1 MDYMPEPKEKVIP
14 VFIEEEMRN
23 SYIDYSMSVI
33 IARALPDVRD
43 GLKPVHRRV
52 LYGML
57 DLGLRPT
64 SSYKKSARIV
74 GEVLG
79 KYHPHGDAA
88 VYDAMVRMV
97 QDFSLRYPLVDG
109 QGNFGSVDGDS
120 PAAMRYTEAKL
131 TPIAEEVIRDL
142 EKETV
147 NFVANFDDTLKE
159 PSVLPSLL
167 PTLLVNGASGI
178 AVGMATNIPPHN
190 LSEVVDALTAVI
202 DKPELKPEAL
212 HAYVKGPD
220 FPTGAVIYGGEGI
233 NEYFKTGRGKL
244 TVRAKAHMEDMSGSR
259 QRIVVTEI
267 PYQVNKVALIERVS
281 ALVREK
287 KLDGIS
293 EIRDE
298 SDREGMRIVFE
309 LRREVDASG
318 ILKELYKHTQMQT
331 TFGVILLALVNGQP
345 KVLNLKQMLV
355 EFLNFRHEVILR
367 RTKFELD
374 KAEKRAHILEGLK
387 IALDN
392 IDEIVA
398 LIRKSRDVDTART
411 NLMKTFKLSEIQ
423 AQAILDMRLQR
434 LTGLERKKI
443 EQEYLELIKL
453 IEKLKSLLA
462 SKSLRMQLVKEELI
476 AIKQKYGDNRRT
488 QIIADTGKKS
498 FDALMAEEEMVIT
511 ISYRGKITRY
521 SLGEFQS
528 LDEGIKTG
536 ESNDF
541 IESIFASANS
551 HSILFFTQ
559 KGRCYSLRTSFV
571 PLATNTENGAT
582 LTKLLNLS
590 NEEKLVSFI
599 EVSKFDEKQSLF
611 LTTKQGLVKKV
622 ALSEFGKIKDKGVVA
637 IGLKADDEL
646 VSVGAT
652 NGQDEVIIATTNG
665 KAIRFS
671 SEEVREMGLAASG
684 IKGMNLEKED
694 AVVGMIPILHQ
705 DATILSVT
713 SLGYGKRSLLTEYS
727 TIGRGGK
734 GIVNYKVSPKVGG
747 IIGIL
752 GVQESDQILL
762 ITKKGKQKRIK
773 AKDIKVTGRASQG
786 GAIANIVQG
795 DAVTKIKIFPKLII
809 GKKK

>member
-1 MDYMPEPKEKVIP
+1 MAEPKEKVVP

-109 QGNFGSVDGDS
+109 QGNFGSIDGDS

-131 TPIAEEVIRDL
+131 ASIAEEVVRDL

-147 NFVANFDDTLKE
+147 DFVANFDDTLQE

-167 PTLLVNGASGI
+167 PTLLIHGAAGI

-190 LSEVVDALTAVI
+190 LSEVVDALTALI
-202 DKPELKPEAL
+202 DKADLKPEAL
-212 HAYVKGPD
+212 RAFVKGPD

-233 NEYFKTGRGKL
+233 DEYFKTGRGKL
-244 TVRAKAHMEDMSGSR
+244 TVRAKAHVEDMSGGR

-281 ALVREK
+281 ALAREK

-293 EIRDE
+293 ETRDE

-309 LRREVDASG
+309 LRREVDAAA
-318 ILKELYKHTQMQT
+318 ILKEMYKHTQMQT

-355 EFLNFRHEVILR
+355 EFLNFRHEIILR
-367 RTKFELD
+367 RTRFELA

-411 NLMKTFKLSEIQ
+411 NLIKRFKLSEIQ

-462 SKSLRMQLVKEELI
+462 SKSLRMQLVKEELL
-476 AIKQKYGDNRRT
+476 AVKLKYGDSRRT

-511 ISYRGKITRY
+511 ISHNGKIRRY
-521 SLGEFQS
+521 SLEEFQS

-536 ESNDF
+536 EVHDF
-541 IESIFASANS
+541 VESIFTSTNS
-551 HSILFFTQ
+551 HSILFFSQ

-571 PLATNTENGAT
+571 PLASNAENGAT
-582 LTKLLNLS
+582 LTKLLNLE
-590 NEEKLVSFI
+590 NDERAVSYV
-599 EVSKFDEKQSLF
+599 ELAKFDEKQSIF

-622 ALSEFGKIKDKGVVA
+622 ALGEFAKIKDKGVVA
-637 IGLKADDEL
+637 IGLKSNDEL
-646 VSVGAT
+646 VSASIINGKGEAMLAT
-652 NGQDEVIIATTNG
+652 ARG
-665 KAIRFS
+665 KAIRFPG
-671 SEEVREMGLAASG
+671 EDVRDMGLAASG
-684 IKGMNLEKED
+684 IKGMNLEKD
-694 AVVGMIPILHQ
+694 DVVVGMISILHQ
-705 DATILSVT
+705 DSAILSVT
-713 SLGYGKRSLLTEYS
+713 SLGYGKRSPVGEYS

-734 GIVNYKVSPKVGG
+734 GIVNYKVSQKVGE
-747 IIGIL
+747 IVGIL
-752 GVQESDQILL
+752 EAQEGDQILL
-762 ITKKGKQKRIK
+762 ITKKGKQKRLK
-773 AKDIKVTGRASQG
+773 AKDIKVMGRASQG
-786 GAIANIVQG
+786 SAIANIAQG
-795 DAVTKIKIFPKLII
+795 DAVAKIKNFPKLII

>member
-1 MDYMPEPKEKVIP
+1 MAESKGKVIP

-109 QGNFGSVDGDS
+109 QGNFGSIDGDS

-131 TPIAEEVIRDL
+131 APIAEEVVRDL

-147 NFVANFDDTLKE
+147 DFVPNFDDTLQE

-167 PTLLVNGASGI
+167 PTLLVNGAAGI

-190 LSEVVDALTAVI
+190 LSEVVDALTALI
-202 DKPELKPEAL
+202 EKPDLKPEAL
-212 HAYVKGPD
+212 RAYMKGPD

-233 NEYFKTGRGKL
+233 EEYFKTGRGKL
-244 TVRAKAHMEDMSGSR
+244 TVRAKAHVEDMSGGR

-267 PYQVNKVALIERVS
+267 PYQVNKVSLLERVS
-281 ALVREK
+281 ALAREK
-287 KLDGIS
+287 KLEGIS

-309 LRREVDASG
+309 LRREVDAPA
-318 ILKELYKHTQMQT
+318 ILRDLYKHTQMQT
-331 TFGVILLALVNGQP
+331 TFGVILLALVDGQP
-345 KVLNLKQMLV
+345 KVLNLKQMLT
-355 EFLNFRHEVILR
+355 EFLSFRHEIILR

-411 NLMKTFKLSEIQ
+411 NLIKRFKLSEIQ

-453 IEKLKSLLA
+453 IERLKSLLA
-462 SKSLRMQLVKEELI
+462 SKSLRMQLVKEELL
-476 AIKQKYGDNRRT
+476 AVKQKYGDSRRT
-488 QIIADTGKKS
+488 QIIADTGKRS
-498 FDALMAEEEMVIT
+498 FDALLAEEEMVIT
-511 ISYRGKITRY
+511 LSHKGKIRRY
-521 SLGEFQS
+521 SQEEFQS
-528 LDEGIKTG
+528 LDERIKTG
-536 ESNDF
+536 DSNDF
-541 IESIFASANS
+541 VESIFASANS
-551 HSILFFTQ
+551 HVILFFSQ
-559 KGRCYSLRTSFV
+559 SGRCYSLRTSFV
-571 PLATNTENGAT
+571 PLASNSENGAT
-582 LTKLLNLS
+582 LAKLLNLA
-590 NEEKLVSFI
+590 NDERVIGQI
-599 EVSKFDEKQSLF
+599 EITKFDEKQSVF
-611 LTTKQGLVKKV
+611 LATQQGLVKKV
-622 ALSEFGKIKDKGVVA
+622 ALSEFAKIKDKGVAA
-637 IGLKADDEL
+637 IGLKSGDEL
-646 VSVGAT
+646 VSVGVT
-652 NGQDEVIIATTNG
+652 NGQVEVLLATANG

-671 SEEVREMGLAASG
+671 SDEVRDMGLAASG

-694 AVVGMIPILHQ
+694 VVIGMVPILRP
-705 DATILSVT
+705 DATLLSIT
-713 SLGYGKRSLLTEYS
+713 TLGYGKRSLLSEYS
-727 TIGRGGK
+727 TTGRGGK
-734 GIVNYKVSPKVGG
+734 GIVNYKVSPKVGN
-747 IIGIL
+747 IVGIL
-752 GVQESDQILL
+752 EIQDHDQILL
-762 ITKKGKQKRIK
+762 ITRKGKQKRVK
-773 AKDIKVTGRASQG
+773 AKDIKVMGRASQG
-786 GAIANIVQG
+786 GAIANIAQG
-795 DAVTKIKIFPKLII
+795 DAVAKLRNFPKLII
-809 GKKK
+809 GEKK

>member
-1 MDYMPEPKEKVIP
+1 MAEPKEKVVP

-109 QGNFGSVDGDS
+109 QGNFGSIDGDS

-131 TPIAEEVIRDL
+131 ASIAEEVVRDL

-147 NFVANFDDTLKE
+147 DFVANFDDTLQE

-167 PTLLVNGASGI
+167 PTLLINGAAGI

-190 LSEVVDALTAVI
+190 LSEVVDALTALI
-202 DKPELKPEAL
+202 DKADLKPEAL
-212 HAYVKGPD
+212 RAFVKGPD

-233 NEYFKTGRGKL
+233 DEYFKTGRGKL
-244 TVRAKAHMEDMSGSR
+244 TVRAKAHVEDMSGGR

-281 ALVREK
+281 ALAREK

-293 EIRDE
+293 ETRDE

-309 LRREVDASG
+309 LRREVDAAA
-318 ILKELYKHTQMQT
+318 ILKEMYKHTQMQT

-355 EFLNFRHEVILR
+355 EFLNFRHEIILR
-367 RTKFELD
+367 RTRFELD

-411 NLMKTFKLSEIQ
+411 NLIKRFKLSEIQ

-462 SKSLRMQLVKEELI
+462 SKSLRMQLVKEELL
-476 AIKQKYGDNRRT
+476 AVKLKYGDSRRT

-511 ISYRGKITRY
+511 ISHKGKIRRY
-521 SLGEFQS
+521 SLEEFQS

-536 ESNDF
+536 EVHDF
-541 IESIFASANS
+541 VESIFTSTNS
-551 HSILFFTQ
+551 HSILFFSQ

-571 PLATNTENGAT
+571 PLASNAENGAT
-582 LTKLLNLS
+582 LTKLLNLE
-590 NEEKLVSFI
+590 NDERAVSYV
-599 EVSKFDEKQSLF
+599 ELAKFDEKQSIF

-622 ALSEFGKIKDKGVVA
+622 ALGEFAKIKDKGVVA
-637 IGLKADDEL
+637 IGLKSNDEL
-646 VSVGAT
+646 VSASIINGKGEAMLAT
-652 NGQDEVIIATTNG
+652 ARG
-665 KAIRFS
+665 KAIRFPG
-671 SEEVREMGLAASG
+671 EDVRDMGLAASG
-684 IKGMNLEKED
+684 IKGMNLEKD
-694 AVVGMIPILHQ
+694 DVVVGMISILHQ
-705 DATILSVT
+705 DSAILSVT
-713 SLGYGKRSLLTEYS
+713 SLGYGKRSPVGEYS

-734 GIVNYKVSPKVGG
+734 GIVNYKVSQKVGE
-747 IIGIL
+747 IVGIL
-752 GVQESDQILL
+752 EAQEGDQILL
-762 ITKKGKQKRIK
+762 ITKKGKQKRFK
-773 AKDIKVTGRASQG
+773 AKDIKVMGRASQG
-786 GAIANIVQG
+786 SAIANIAQG
-795 DAVTKIKIFPKLII
+795 DAVAKIKNFPKLII